1 MKEVLPQYTGL
12 TVNGVNYTYTTTKK
26 PQDPLVVTVENLE
39 TNGSGYIF
47 RSRDDWSGLPG
58 NTIIRTIPVDNIPIN
73 LWGPGQLRLEGFGE
87 VSNTN
92 VRYIYKYDTCKLSP
106 VTDTSCPNYKPPQ
119 VNLSL
124 PEADPTPEWA
134 TRITQTQEEQDRDRK
149 FVLQNAQFRRS
160 TKPPSR
166 GTNLLL
172 NAQAVSLWAEL
183 DALNNPRGFGQYSFT
198 IPGGT
203 YTQDVVLK
211 DKVLP
216 DSRNSKR
223 FNQSQQQLHEAMI
236 NSQFNQI
243 KEP

>member
-92 VRYIYKYDTCKLSP
+92 VRYIYRYDTCKLEP
-106 VTDTSCPNYKPPQ
+106 VTDTSCPNYKLPQ
-119 VNLSL
+119 IAFSL
-124 PEADPTPEWA
+124 PEDVLFVGWGTSL
-134 TRITQTQEEQDRDRK
+134 IQTQEEQERDRK
-149 FVLQNAQFRRS
+149 FLRENSGFSRS
-160 TKPPSR
+160 TNPISR
-166 GTNLLL
+166 GTNPLL
-172 NAQAVSLWAEL
+172 NAQAVSLSAAL
-183 DALNNPRGFGQYSFT
+183 DALNNLPGFAQYRAT

-203 YTQDVVLK
+203 YTEVVVLK
-211 DKVLP
+211 DRLLP

-223 FNQSQQQLHEAMI
+223 FNQSQQQLHEAMVK
-236 NSQFNQI
+236 SQFNQI